1 MADTDP
7 DALERKIER
16 TRAELARTVDAIADR
31 VSPKRVAERGVEKA
45 KANARDFVASVED
58 MVLGPRTYA
67 PADGEGEQPA
77 EYPAPNIA
85 PVLIGIGVVVVVG
98 AAIVLLR
105 RRSR

>member
-1 MADTDP
+1 
-7 DALERKIER
+7 
-16 TRAELARTVDAIADR
+16 V
-31 VSPKRVAERGVEKA
+31 
-45 KANARDFVASVED
+45 
-58 MVLGPRTYA
+58 
-67 PADGEGEQPA
+67 